1 MTRAGPSTELLLI
14 NTNELIAV
22 PGLPAGIPDN
32 NNNNQNNNNN
42 DQNNNNKNNK
52 NPEHQLSSAV
62 RARSA
67 VTEMSPLA
75 EPGGG
80 WKRARTCGERP
91 LLTGFMWL
99 AGAAAFMKLS
109 E

>member
-32 NNNNQNNNNN
+32 SNN
-42 DQNNNNKNNK
+42 DQNNNNNNNK
-52 NPEHQLSSAV
+52 KPEHQLSSAV